1 MGRLG
6 KTKRERREMWLA
18 CLLGLVTVSLRVQSA
33 QVSATLP
40 HTAPAP
46 TLIWTTGTSF
56 MWSFSSFSFSR
67 DAG

>member
-1 MGRLG
+1 
-6 KTKRERREMWLA
+6 MWLA